1 MRQRRALVAAAS
13 LGLVFLWA
21 SPGNAK
27 GRVPI
32 GTNLDEPS
40 YWGPELPFVDSF
52 KSASEWVSGSKD
64 EWEDKRRLDL
74 DPRGWVRSLKPGQE
88 AHTVLFA
95 GFSKF
100 PGLLARRYVVTY
112 EGKGRLK
119 YDERAALVEHG
130 DRHDLIAIDDGAEGN
145 ATLSLTSTDPRDPL
159 RDIHVTAEG
168 GPAKPGDFFNP
179 VFLDSIKSYRTLRFM
194 DWMLGASHEMKQ
206 RRWRDRPTTQDARW
220 STKGVPVEVMVA
232 LANRV
237 HADAWF
243 SMPHAVDDDYI
254 RRFAQVVGKTLD
266 PTLKVYVEY
275 SNEVWNDIF
284 PQARYAREKGLA
296 QGLSKDPFEAQLRY
310 QARRSREIFEIW
322 EQVMGKERLVRVLS
336 TQSSNPQ
343 QFDTL
348 LAEGD
353 TRAHVDALAIAPYF
367 GYELANDPKAVANTL
382 KMSLDELLREVE
394 NGALPRAKAE
404 MQGAAA
410 TARKYGLPL
419 LAYEGGQHLVDIG
432 ADQENAALNALFG
445 AANRDPRMGK
455 IYARYLLDWQN
466 AGGGLFLHF
475 LSCGG
480 RFGALE
486 YLTQPRAEAP
496 KFDALHR
503 FMEGK

>member
-1 MRQRRALVAAAS
+1 MKRRILVLAALIAAVAPGASAAANR
-13 LGLVFLWA
+13 
-21 SPGNAK
+21 P
-27 GRVPI
+27 PI

-40 YWGPELPFVDSF
+40 YWGPELPFVDAF
-52 KSASEWVSGSKD
+52 KSASDWVSGSKD

-74 DPRGWVRSLKPGQE
+74 DSRGWVRKLLPGQE
-88 AHTVLFA
+88 AHAALFA
-95 GFSKF
+95 GFNKF
-100 PGLLARRYVVTY
+100 PGLLARRYIVIY
-112 EGKGRLK
+112 EGTGILK
-119 YDERAALVEHG
+119 YDERASLVERG
-130 DRHDLIAIDDGAEGN
+130 DHRDVIAIDDGAEGN
-145 ATLSLTSTDPRDPL
+145 ATLSLTSTDPSDPL
-159 RDIHVTAEG
+159 RNIHMTAEG
-168 GPAKPGDFFNP
+168 SSAKPGEIFNP
-179 VFLDSIKSYRTLRFM
+179 VFLDRLKGYRVLRFM

-206 RRWRDRPTTQDARW
+206 QRWRDRPTPQDARW
-220 STKGVPVEVMVA
+220 STNGVPVETMVA

-243 SMPHAVDDDYI
+243 SMPHAVDDDYV
-254 RRFAQVVGKTLD
+254 RRFAQIVNKTLD
-266 PTLKVYVEY
+266 PKLTVYVEY

-284 PQARYAREKGLA
+284 PQSRYAREKGLA
-296 QGLSKDPFEAQLRY
+296 LGLSKDPFEAQLRF

-322 EQVMGKERLVRVLS
+322 EQALGKKRLVRVLS
-336 TQSSNPQ
+336 TQSSSPEQ
-343 QFDTL
+343 IDTL
-348 LAEGD
+348 LAEGT

-367 GYELANDPKAVANTL
+367 GYELANDPQAVAKTL
-382 KMSLDELLREVE
+382 KMSLDELLGEVE

-410 TARKYGLPL
+410 AARKHGLPL

-432 ADQENAALNALFG
+432 ADAENPALNALFG

-455 IYARYLLDWQN
+455 IYARYLQDWQD

-496 KFDALHR
+496 KFDAIHR
-503 FMEGK
+503 FIEGE